1 MRLIRR
7 ENGRGEALMVRCCM
21 VCVCVERSLVLR
33 GTEVPGCTVYMSTV
47 VAKVTANTN
56 VC

>member
-1 MRLIRR
+1 MGGVKLS
-7 ENGRGEALMVRCCM
+7 RGTMLHG
-21 VCVCVERSLVLR
+21 VCVCGAVAC
-33 GTEVPGCTVYMSTV
+33 TEVPGCAVYMSTV